1 MQMEFTSQIL
11 HWLTLRYD
19 IKHPIC
25 HEGYC
30 SILEHNMRTLKQ
42 NFKLFQAVCNC

>member
-1 MQMEFTSQIL
+1 MEFTSQNSSL
-11 HWLTLRYD
+11 ATLRYD

-42 NFKLFQAVCNC
+42 NFKII